1 MSQENVER
9 MREGIDAMN
18 RRDIDAV
25 LVGMDPDVR
34 FEHRLADL
42 QGTFVGIDGVRSWFA
57 DLVETFD
64 AWHIECDDIRDVGD
78 RVLALGTI
86 HARGRESGVETEFPL
101 SVVAQYEDGVLT
113 DFTDYGDHEQAL
125 EAAGL
130 SE

>member
-18 RRDIDAV
+18 RRDIGAV
-25 LVGMDPDVR
+25 LVGMDPEVR

-42 QGTFVGIDGVRSWFA
+42 QGTFVGIDGVGSWFA

-64 AWHIECDDIRDVGD
+64 VWRIECDDIRDVGD

-86 HARGRESGVETEFPL
+86 HATGRESGVETEFPL